1 MFKPFIK
8 SYRRNHFV
16 CLFNMLTNGQL
27 NNTLDIVSMVAFNY
41 TYKTESFQSNSVYVY
56 LFKITQTSE
65 NNKIPLN

>member
-1 MFKPFIK
+1 
-8 SYRRNHFV
+8 
-16 CLFNMLTNGQL
+16 MLTNDQL

-41 TYKTESFQSNSVYVY
+41 TLIELSFQSNSVYVY